1 MQDETLLVEVK
12 TENFSA
18 VVLSFG
24 SQPLEDLFDVI
35 GTYTSE
41 DVQETFELC
50 LAMFIDN
57 LAPDKLDDFYSMDE
71 QEIIQLI
78 AQWIGKA

>member
-1 MQDETLLVEVK
+1 MLDETLLVEVK

-18 VVLSFG
+18 VVPSFG
-24 SQPLEDLFDVI
+24 SQSLEDLFEVI
-35 GTYTSE
+35 GTYMSE

-57 LAPDKLDDFYSMDE
+57 LAPDKLDDFYSIDD
-71 QEIIQLI
+71 QEIMLLI
-78 AQWIGKA
+78 AQWIGKK